1 MTRDEIQ
8 NKINQNMNVLGQRD
22 YSARIVAFET
32 ARLLK
37 QLHPELEMPALGKY
51 LVNEAAAEVC
61 RAEIRQLR
69 EQLENAEE

>member
-8 NKINQNMNVLGQRD
+8 NKINQNMNVLEQRD

-37 QLHPELEMPALGKY
+37 RLHPELETPALDKY
-51 LVNEAAAEVC
+51 LANEAAAEVC